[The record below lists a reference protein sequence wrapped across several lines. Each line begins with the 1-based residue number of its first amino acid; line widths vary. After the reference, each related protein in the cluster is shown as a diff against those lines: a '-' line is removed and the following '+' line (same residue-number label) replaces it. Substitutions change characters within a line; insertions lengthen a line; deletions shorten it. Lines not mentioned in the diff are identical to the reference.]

1 MEDIP
6 LDNVAATVPLPQP
19 SPGPVVDQESG
30 KSAPE
35 VEQRVRK
42 LRDAWFTSVQFL
54 DNVGI
59 ESKWTVI
66 PASETDARHERIRVH
81 WFEDMYRAHTM
92 HFGPSGPSGHS
103 VHGDKPIGDVLAETI
118 LNRPSLLNLCWGTRY
133 TAKEDLCATRVIET
147 FPGNL
152 SLIEFSL
159 RRPSFFPWVSAGQTR
174 ALVGLFWY
182 RHDPSKQMHMFLFHE
197 HDAPPPQRGN
207 HVEAGS
213 ARFCLLI
220 RTPVSVAAAGQ
231 SCLAHVTVYA
241 SNSLGPSGGDTSAAA
256 EHWRAT
262 LLGWDEN
269 LIK

>member
-6 LDNVAATVPLPQP
+6 LDNVVATVPLPQ
-19 SPGPVVDQESG
+19 SPPGTAIDQESG

-42 LRDAWFTSVQFL
+42 LRDAWFTGVQFL
-54 DNVGI
+54 DNAGI

-81 WFEDMYRAHTM
+81 WFEDMFRAQTM
-92 HFGPSGPSGHS
+92 HFGPSGPSGLS
-103 VHGDKPIGDVLAETI
+103 GHGEKPIGDVLAETI

-133 TAKEDLCATRVIET
+133 AAKEDLCGTRIIET

-174 ALVGLFWY
+174 ALIGLFWY

-197 HDAPPPQRGN
+197 HSTFGLTPG
-207 HVEAGS
+207 

-262 LLGWDEN
+262 LLGWDET